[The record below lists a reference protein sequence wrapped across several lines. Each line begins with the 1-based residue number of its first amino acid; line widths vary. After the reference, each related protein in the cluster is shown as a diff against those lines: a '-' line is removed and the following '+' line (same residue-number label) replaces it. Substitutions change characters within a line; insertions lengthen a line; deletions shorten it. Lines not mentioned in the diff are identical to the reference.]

1 MDILFLFFHLH
12 FTICVFFKTKIIFIP
27 VIILLVCFLGNLVY
41 SCYSFSLNNDVLIY
55 LKNSIKL
62 CLLSFVILC
71 FTSYEFFYLY
81 KRCYID
87 EALYSHKN
95 GKTRILTSTV
105 TVLLFIPALEFFS
118 AFVFNFVIFLSSGMN
133 DYSYLYHIFS
143 VLFLYVFLGGIIPIL
158 LGVFFAQK
166 TKRIVSYALMA
177 LIIFLVSSTS
187 DFIPGGLS
195 QVTKINFWEAKYFLA
210 YILPNDLEWYINH
223 DYGMYAEIYRW
234 NLIIFWISLLSF
246 LFFKLCQIKKT
257 ALKAV
262 LLSLTLLI
270 STFNLVGYFYGG
282 SHIEKGAQLDS
293 ISMSDYLFYTENEQ
307 KNQDPDFEVT
317 SYDMDLSIYRQL
329 DAEVSM
335 TLSDTGLEY
344 YNFTLYHGY
353 NVLKITDIEG
363 NALKYN
369 REGDYVTV
377 IGNGNLQLINIK
389 YSGYSPILYSNYQAC
404 SLPGFFAYYPI
415 PGFHK
420 ITGDYTTYN
429 PIEIKSG
436 TEFNIRVDSAR
447 QFYSNL
453 DEVKNEKNCFVGVT
467 SYPTLFSGFYK
478 SNSSDI
484 YKIYAITVKGWGLS
498 EIDEEYIDEIQKYI
512 NELDNNSSNKLNLK
526 EYTII
531 QINEMLSSNCIY
543 DGIFLGDD
551 TVFINKATDEETKK
565 QVAEILLAQRD
576 MGYSKYVE
584 KAVVD
589 SESINDN

>member
-1 MDILFLFFHLH
+1 MIKQNLKL
-12 FTICVFFKTKIIFIP
+12 FFKTKIIFIP
-27 VIILLVCFLGNLVY
+27 VIILLVCFLWNLVY

-177 LIIFLVSSTS
+177 LIIFFVSSTS

-429 PIEIKSG
+429 PIEIKSE

-531 QINEMLSSNCIY
+531 QTNEMLSSNCIY

-584 KAVVD
+584 KAVVN

>member
-1 MDILFLFFHLH
+1 MIKQNLKL
-12 FTICVFFKTKIIFIP
+12 FFKTKIIFIP

-389 YSGYSPILYSNYQAC
+389 YSGYSPILYSNYQTC

-415 PGFHK
+415 PGFYK

-429 PIEIKSG
+429 PIEIKSE

-498 EIDEEYIDEIQKYI
+498 KIDEEYIDEIQKYI

-531 QINEMLSSNCIY
+531 QTNEMLSSNCIY

>member
-1 MDILFLFFHLH
+1 MIKQNLKL
-12 FTICVFFKTKIIFIP
+12 FFKTKIIFIP

-195 QVTKINFWEAKYFLA
+195 QVTKINFWESKYFLA

-246 LFFKLCQIKKT
+246 LFFKFCQIKKT

-415 PGFHK
+415 PGFYK

-429 PIEIKSG
+429 PIEIKSE

-531 QINEMLSSNCIY
+531 QTNEMLSSNCIY

>member
-1 MDILFLFFHLH
+1 MIKQNLKL
-12 FTICVFFKTKIIFIP
+12 FFKTKIIFIP

-41 SCYSFSLNNDVLIY
+41 SCYSFSLNSDVLIY

-195 QVTKINFWEAKYFLA
+195 QVTKINFWESKYFLA

-415 PGFHK
+415 PGFYK

-429 PIEIKSG
+429 PIEIKSE

-453 DEVKNEKNCFVGVT
+453 DKVKNEKNCFVGVT

-531 QINEMLSSNCIY
+531 QTNEMLSSNCIY

>member
-1 MDILFLFFHLH
+1 MIKQNLKL
-12 FTICVFFKTKIIFIP
+12 FFKTKIIFIP

-41 SCYSFSLNNDVLIY
+41 SCYSFSLNSDVLIY

-415 PGFHK
+415 PGFYK

-429 PIEIKSG
+429 PIEIKSE

-467 SYPTLFSGFYK
+467 NYPTLFSGFYK

-531 QINEMLSSNCIY
+531 QTNEMLSSNCIY
-543 DGIFLGDD
+543 DGIFLRDD

>member
-1 MDILFLFFHLH
+1 MIKQNLKL
-12 FTICVFFKTKIIFIP
+12 FFKTKIIFIP

-257 ALKAV
+257 ALKSV

-415 PGFHK
+415 PGFYK

-429 PIEIKSG
+429 PIEIKSE

-478 SNSSDI
+478 SNSSYI

-498 EIDEEYIDEIQKYI
+498 KIDEEYIDEIQKYI

-531 QINEMLSSNCIY
+531 QTNEMLSSNCIY

-576 MGYSKYVE
+576 KGYSKYVE

>member
-1 MDILFLFFHLH
+1 MIKQNLKL
-12 FTICVFFKTKIIFIP
+12 FFKTKIIFIP

-118 AFVFNFVIFLSSGMN
+118 AFVFNFVIFLSSEIN

-282 SHIEKGAQLDS
+282 SHIEKGAQIDS
-293 ISMSDYLFYTENEQ
+293 ISMSDYLFYTENGQ

-415 PGFHK
+415 PGFYK

-429 PIEIKSG
+429 PIEIKSE

-467 SYPTLFSGFYK
+467 NYPTLFSGFYK

-531 QINEMLSSNCIY
+531 QTNEMLSSNCIY

>member
-1 MDILFLFFHLH
+1 MIKQNLKL
-12 FTICVFFKTKIIFIP
+12 FFKTKIIFIP

-118 AFVFNFVIFLSSGMN
+118 AFVFNFFIFLSSGMN

-377 IGNGNLQLINIK
+377 IGNVNLQLINIK

-415 PGFHK
+415 PGFYK

-429 PIEIKSG
+429 PIEIKSE

-512 NELDNNSSNKLNLK
+512 NELNNNSSNKLNLK

-531 QINEMLSSNCIY
+531 QTNEMLSSNCIY

>member
-1 MDILFLFFHLH
+1 MIKQNLKL
-12 FTICVFFKTKIIFIP
+12 FFKTKIIFIP
-27 VIILLVCFLGNLVY
+27 FIILLVCFLGNLVY

-415 PGFHK
+415 PGFYK

-429 PIEIKSG
+429 PIEIKSE

-467 SYPTLFSGFYK
+467 NYPTLFSGFYK

-531 QINEMLSSNCIY
+531 QTNEMLSSNCIY
-543 DGIFLGDD
+543 DGIFLGDN

>member
-1 MDILFLFFHLH
+1 MIKQNLKL
-12 FTICVFFKTKIIFIP
+12 FFKTKIIFIP

-55 LKNSIKL
+55 LKNSLKL

-133 DYSYLYHIFS
+133 DYSYLYHVFS

-195 QVTKINFWEAKYFLA
+195 QVTKINFWESKYFLA

-415 PGFHK
+415 PGFYK

-429 PIEIKSG
+429 PIEIKSE

-512 NELDNNSSNKLNLK
+512 NELDNNSSNKLNIK

-531 QINEMLSSNCIY
+531 QTNEMLSSNCIY

>member
-1 MDILFLFFHLH
+1 MIKQNLKL
-12 FTICVFFKTKIIFIP
+12 FFKTKIIFIP

-41 SCYSFSLNNDVLIY
+41 SCYSFSLNSDVLIY

-105 TVLLFIPALEFFS
+105 TVLLFIPVLEFFS

-307 KNQDPDFEVT
+307 KNQDPNFEVT

-415 PGFHK
+415 PGFYK

-429 PIEIKSG
+429 PIEIKSE

-531 QINEMLSSNCIY
+531 QTNEMLSSNCIY

>member
-1 MDILFLFFHLH
+1 MIKQNLKL
-12 FTICVFFKTKIIFIP
+12 FFKTKIIFIP

-87 EALYSHKN
+87 ETLYSHKN

-415 PGFHK
+415 PGFYK

-429 PIEIKSG
+429 PIEIKSE

-512 NELDNNSSNKLNLK
+512 NELNNNSSNKLNLK

-531 QINEMLSSNCIY
+531 QTNEMLSSNCIY

>member
-1 MDILFLFFHLH
+1 MIKQNLKL
-12 FTICVFFKTKIIFIP
+12 FFKTKIIFIP

-415 PGFHK
+415 PGFYK

-429 PIEIKSG
+429 PIEIKSE

-531 QINEMLSSNCIY
+531 QTNEMLSSNCIY

-576 MGYSKYVE
+576 KGYSKYVE

>member
-1 MDILFLFFHLH
+1 MIKQNLKL
-12 FTICVFFKTKIIFIP
+12 FFKTKIIFIP

-195 QVTKINFWEAKYFLA
+195 QVTKINFWESKYFLA

-531 QINEMLSSNCIY
+531 QTNEMLSSNCIY

>member
-1 MDILFLFFHLH
+1 MIKQNLKL
-12 FTICVFFKTKIIFIP
+12 FFKTKIIFIP

-415 PGFHK
+415 PGFYK

-429 PIEIKSG
+429 PIDIKSE

-453 DEVKNEKNCFVGVT
+453 VEVKNEKNCFVGVT

-531 QINEMLSSNCIY
+531 QTNEMLSSNCIY
-543 DGIFLGDD
+543 DGMFLGDD

>member
-1 MDILFLFFHLH
+1 MIKQNLKL
-12 FTICVFFKTKIIFIP
+12 FFKTKIIFIP

-41 SCYSFSLNNDVLIY
+41 SCYSFSLNSDVLIY

-95 GKTRILTSTV
+95 GKTRILTNTV

-195 QVTKINFWEAKYFLA
+195 QVTKINFWESKYFLA

>member
-1 MDILFLFFHLH
+1 MIKQNLKL
-12 FTICVFFKTKIIFIP
+12 FFKTKIIFIP

-41 SCYSFSLNNDVLIY
+41 SCYSFSLNNDVLVY

-87 EALYSHKN
+87 EALYSHKI

-317 SYDMDLSIYRQL
+317 SYDMDLCIYRQL

-415 PGFHK
+415 PGFYK

-429 PIEIKSG
+429 PIEIKSE

-467 SYPTLFSGFYK
+467 NYPTLFSGFYK

-512 NELDNNSSNKLNLK
+512 NELNNNSSNKLNLK

-531 QINEMLSSNCIY
+531 QTNEMLSSNCIY

>member
-1 MDILFLFFHLH
+1 MIKQNLKL
-12 FTICVFFKTKIIFIP
+12 FFKTKIIFIP

-429 PIEIKSG
+429 PIEIKSE

-453 DEVKNEKNCFVGVT
+453 DEVKNEKNYFVGVT

-531 QINEMLSSNCIY
+531 QTNEMLSSNCIY

>member
-1 MDILFLFFHLH
+1 MIKQNLKL
-12 FTICVFFKTKIIFIP
+12 FFKTKIIFIP

-195 QVTKINFWEAKYFLA
+195 QVTKINFWESKYFLA

-293 ISMSDYLFYTENEQ
+293 ISMSEYLFYTENEQ

-415 PGFHK
+415 PGFYK

-429 PIEIKSG
+429 QIEIKSE

-484 YKIYAITVKGWGLS
+484 NKIYAITVKGWGLS

-531 QINEMLSSNCIY
+531 QTNEMLSSNCIY

>member
-1 MDILFLFFHLH
+1 MIKQNLKL
-12 FTICVFFKTKIIFIP
+12 FFKTKIIFIP

-41 SCYSFSLNNDVLIY
+41 SCYSFSLNSDVLIY

-415 PGFHK
+415 PGFYK

-429 PIEIKSG
+429 PIEIKSE

>member
-1 MDILFLFFHLH
+1 MIKQNLKL
-12 FTICVFFKTKIIFIP
+12 FFKTKIIFIP

-41 SCYSFSLNNDVLIY
+41 SCYSFSLNSDVLIY

-105 TVLLFIPALEFFS
+105 TVLLFIPALEFSS

-257 ALKAV
+257 TLKAV
-262 LLSLTLLI
+262 LLSLTILI

-307 KNQDPDFEVT
+307 KNQDLDFEVT

-415 PGFHK
+415 PGFYK

-429 PIEIKSG
+429 PIEIKSE

-531 QINEMLSSNCIY
+531 QTNEMLSSNCIY

>member
-1 MDILFLFFHLH
+1 MIKQNLKL
-12 FTICVFFKTKIIFIP
+12 FFKTKIIFIP

-41 SCYSFSLNNDVLIY
+41 SCYSFSLNSDVLIY

-143 VLFLYVFLGGIIPIL
+143 VLFLYVFLGAIIPIL

-415 PGFHK
+415 PGFYK

-429 PIEIKSG
+429 PIEIKSE

-531 QINEMLSSNCIY
+531 QTNEMLSSNCIY

>member
-1 MDILFLFFHLH
+1 MIKQNLKL
-12 FTICVFFKTKIIFIP
+12 FFKTKIIFIP

-41 SCYSFSLNNDVLIY
+41 SCYSFSLNSDVLIY

-415 PGFHK
+415 PGFYK

-429 PIEIKSG
+429 PIEIKSE

-498 EIDEEYIDEIQKYI
+498 EIDEEYIDEMQKYI

-531 QINEMLSSNCIY
+531 QTNEMLSSNCIY

>member
-1 MDILFLFFHLH
+1 MIKQNLKL
-12 FTICVFFKTKIIFIP
+12 FFKTKIIFIP

-87 EALYSHKN
+87 ETLYSHKN

-307 KNQDPDFEVT
+307 KNQDTDFEVT
-317 SYDMDLSIYRQL
+317 LYDMDLSIYRQL

-498 EIDEEYIDEIQKYI
+498 KINEEYIDEIQKYI

>member
-1 MDILFLFFHLH
+1 MIKQNLKL
-12 FTICVFFKTKIIFIP
+12 FFKTKIIFIP

-210 YILPNDLEWYINH
+210 YILPNDLEWYMNH

-307 KNQDPDFEVT
+307 KKQDPDFEVT

-415 PGFHK
+415 PGFYK

-429 PIEIKSG
+429 PIEIKSE

-498 EIDEEYIDEIQKYI
+498 KIDEEYIDEIQKYI

-531 QINEMLSSNCIY
+531 QTNEMLSSNCIY

>member
-1 MDILFLFFHLH
+1 MIKQNLKL
-12 FTICVFFKTKIIFIP
+12 FFKTKIIFIP

-257 ALKAV
+257 SFKAV

-270 STFNLVGYFYGG
+270 STFNLVRYFYGG

-377 IGNGNLQLINIK
+377 IGNGNLQLISIK

-576 MGYSKYVE
+576 MGYSK
-584 KAVVD
+584 
-589 SESINDN
+589 

>member
-1 MDILFLFFHLH
+1 M
-12 FTICVFFKTKIIFIP
+12 
-27 VIILLVCFLGNLVY
+27 
-41 SCYSFSLNNDVLIY
+41 
-55 LKNSIKL
+55 
-62 CLLSFVILC
+62 
-71 FTSYEFFYLY
+71 
-81 KRCYID
+81 
-87 EALYSHKN
+87 
-95 GKTRILTSTV
+95 
-105 TVLLFIPALEFFS
+105 
-118 AFVFNFVIFLSSGMN
+118 
-133 DYSYLYHIFS
+133 
-143 VLFLYVFLGGIIPIL
+143 
-158 LGVFFAQK
+158 
-166 TKRIVSYALMA
+166 
-177 LIIFLVSSTS
+177 
-187 DFIPGGLS
+187 
-195 QVTKINFWEAKYFLA
+195 
-210 YILPNDLEWYINH
+210 
-223 DYGMYAEIYRW
+223 
-234 NLIIFWISLLSF
+234 
-246 LFFKLCQIKKT
+246 
-257 ALKAV
+257 
-262 LLSLTLLI
+262 
-270 STFNLVGYFYGG
+270 
-282 SHIEKGAQLDS
+282 
-293 ISMSDYLFYTENEQ
+293 
-307 KNQDPDFEVT
+307 
-317 SYDMDLSIYRQL
+317 
-329 DAEVSM
+329 
-335 TLSDTGLEY
+335 
-344 YNFTLYHGY
+344 YHGY

-377 IGNGNLQLINIK
+377 IGNGNLQLISIK

-415 PGFHK
+415 PGFYK

-429 PIEIKSG
+429 PIEIKSE

-531 QINEMLSSNCIY
+531 QTNEMLSSNCIY

>member
-1 MDILFLFFHLH
+1 MIKQNLKL
-12 FTICVFFKTKIIFIP
+12 FFKTKIIFIP

-87 EALYSHKN
+87 ETLYSHKN

-415 PGFHK
+415 PGFYK

-531 QINEMLSSNCIY
+531 QTNEMLSSNCIY

>member
-1 MDILFLFFHLH
+1 MIKQNLKL
-12 FTICVFFKTKIIFIP
+12 FFKTKIIFIP

-41 SCYSFSLNNDVLIY
+41 SCYSFSLNSDVLIY

-257 ALKAV
+257 TLKAV
-262 LLSLTLLI
+262 LLSLTILI

-415 PGFHK
+415 PGFYK

-429 PIEIKSG
+429 PIEIKSE

-531 QINEMLSSNCIY
+531 QTNEMLSYNCIY

>member
-1 MDILFLFFHLH
+1 MIKQNLKL
-12 FTICVFFKTKIIFIP
+12 FFKTKIIFIP

-415 PGFHK
+415 PGFYK

-429 PIEIKSG
+429 PIEIKSE

-467 SYPTLFSGFYK
+467 NYPTLFSGFYK

-531 QINEMLSSNCIY
+531 QTNEMLSSNCIY

>member
-1 MDILFLFFHLH
+1 MIKQNLKL
-12 FTICVFFKTKIIFIP
+12 FFKTKIIFIP

-195 QVTKINFWEAKYFLA
+195 QVTKINFWESKYFLA

-307 KNQDPDFEVT
+307 KNQYPDFEVT

-415 PGFHK
+415 PGFYK

-429 PIEIKSG
+429 PIEIKSE

-531 QINEMLSSNCIY
+531 QTNEMLSSNCIY

>member
-1 MDILFLFFHLH
+1 MIKQNLKL
-12 FTICVFFKTKIIFIP
+12 FFKTKIIFIP

-41 SCYSFSLNNDVLIY
+41 SCYSFSLNSDVLIY

-95 GKTRILTSTV
+95 GKTRILTNTV

-195 QVTKINFWEAKYFLA
+195 QVTKINFWESKYFLA

-415 PGFHK
+415 PGFYK

-429 PIEIKSG
+429 PIEIKSE

-531 QINEMLSSNCIY
+531 QTNEMLSSNCIY

>member
-1 MDILFLFFHLH
+1 MIKQNLKL
-12 FTICVFFKTKIIFIP
+12 FFKTKIIFIP

-71 FTSYEFFYLY
+71 FISYEFFYLY

-118 AFVFNFVIFLSSGMN
+118 AFVFNFVIFLLSGMN

-246 LFFKLCQIKKT
+246 LFCKLCQIKKT

-369 REGDYVTV
+369 REEDYVTV

-415 PGFHK
+415 PGFYK

-429 PIEIKSG
+429 PIEIKSE

-512 NELDNNSSNKLNLK
+512 NELNNNSSNKLNLK

-531 QINEMLSSNCIY
+531 QTNEMLSSNCIY

>member
-1 MDILFLFFHLH
+1 MIKQNLKL
-12 FTICVFFKTKIIFIP
+12 FFKTKIIFIP

-41 SCYSFSLNNDVLIY
+41 SCYSFSLNSDVLIY

-95 GKTRILTSTV
+95 GKTRILTNTV

-344 YNFTLYHGY
+344 YNFTFYHGY

>member
-1 MDILFLFFHLH
+1 MIKQNLKL
-12 FTICVFFKTKIIFIP
+12 FFKTKIIFIP

-41 SCYSFSLNNDVLIY
+41 SCYSFLLNNDVLIY

-118 AFVFNFVIFLSSGMN
+118 AFVFNFVIFLSSEIN

-415 PGFHK
+415 PGFYK

-429 PIEIKSG
+429 PIEIKSE

-498 EIDEEYIDEIQKYI
+498 KIDEEYIDEIQKYI

-531 QINEMLSSNCIY
+531 QTNEMLSSNCIY

>member
-1 MDILFLFFHLH
+1 MIKQNLKL
-12 FTICVFFKTKIIFIP
+12 FFKTKIIFIP

-41 SCYSFSLNNDVLIY
+41 SCYSFSLNNDGLIY

-415 PGFHK
+415 PGFYK

-429 PIEIKSG
+429 PIEIKSE

-478 SNSSDI
+478 SNSSYI

-498 EIDEEYIDEIQKYI
+498 KIDEEYIDEIQKYI

-531 QINEMLSSNCIY
+531 QTNEMLSSNCIY

-576 MGYSKYVE
+576 KGYSKYVE

>member
-1 MDILFLFFHLH
+1 MIKQNLKL
-12 FTICVFFKTKIIFIP
+12 FFKTKIIFIP
-27 VIILLVCFLGNLVY
+27 VITLLVCFLGNLVY

-195 QVTKINFWEAKYFLA
+195 QVTKINFWESKYFLA

-415 PGFHK
+415 PGFYK

-429 PIEIKSG
+429 PIEIKSE

-531 QINEMLSSNCIY
+531 QTNEMLSSNCIY
-543 DGIFLGDD
+543 DGIFLGND

>member
-1 MDILFLFFHLH
+1 MIKKNLKL
-12 FTICVFFKTKIIFIP
+12 FFKTKIIFIP

-41 SCYSFSLNNDVLIY
+41 SCYSFSLNSDVLIY

-195 QVTKINFWEAKYFLA
+195 QVTKINFWESKYFLA

-415 PGFHK
+415 PGFYK

-429 PIEIKSG
+429 PIEIKSE

-531 QINEMLSSNCIY
+531 QTNEMLSSNCIY

>member
-1 MDILFLFFHLH
+1 MIKQNLKL
-12 FTICVFFKTKIIFIP
+12 FFKTKIIFIP

-270 STFNLVGYFYGG
+270 STFNLVGYFYRG
-282 SHIEKGAQLDS
+282 SHIEKGAQLYS

-415 PGFHK
+415 PGFYK

-429 PIEIKSG
+429 PIEIKSE

-531 QINEMLSSNCIY
+531 QTNEMLSSNCIY

>member
-1 MDILFLFFHLH
+1 MIKQNLKL
-12 FTICVFFKTKIIFIP
+12 FFKTKIIFIP

-307 KNQDPDFEVT
+307 KNQDLDFEVT

-415 PGFHK
+415 PGFYK

-429 PIEIKSG
+429 PIEIKSE

-531 QINEMLSSNCIY
+531 QTNEMLSSNCIY